1 MILFHIH
8 LGHFKILLTYMCGL
22 FQYPSAVHVLSLHLI
37 ISVLNDLF
45 LYVGHLSCDSWR
57 YRLQNIFPRSWE
69 HSKPWYHL
77 SSWWLLLPYILWYIG
92 QITVCFTSAILV
104 YIYILHWNSFVA
116 LFLSAS
122 SDAFECTH
130 TRPGSI
136 QARGDNL
143 LSILK
148 AFTNSSK
155 LQSARERES
164 KATTNDYKDER
175 AVFFDYLSWFLVRC
189 KIYDIFS
196 IRCFILLS

>member
-1 MILFHIH
+1 MGTFQALISSFFLVVITTIHPMIHW
-8 LGHFKILLTYMCGL
+8 TNYCM
-22 FQYPSAVHVLSLHLI
+22 
-37 ISVLNDLF
+37 
-45 LYVGHLSCDSWR
+45 LYICYFG
-57 YRLQNIFPRSWE
+57 I
-69 HSKPWYHL
+69 
-77 SSWWLLLPYILWYIG
+77 
-92 QITVCFTSAILV
+92 

>member
-1 MILFHIH
+1 VIPGDTDYRIFSQDHGNIPSLDIIFL
-8 LGHFKILLTYMCGL
+8 LGGYYYHTSYDTLDKLLY
-22 FQYPSAVHVLSLHLI
+22 ALHL
-37 ISVLNDLF
+37 LF
-45 LYVGHLSCDSWR
+45 W
-57 YRLQNIFPRSWE
+57 
-69 HSKPWYHL
+69 
-77 SSWWLLLPYILWYIG
+77 
-92 QITVCFTSAILV
+92 

-196 IRCFILLS
+196 IQCFILLS